1 MKIKKTILVLSII
14 SMLFTSFY
22 IDLYVLAANTT
33 GRITATDGVKLR
45 KGAGTTYT
53 NLGTISHN
61 TIITIEGELVNTT
74 DSSTG
79 CTTGKWYKTTYSGK
93 TGYVCSRYV
102 EIQSNDGSSSG
113 TTIDIPST
121 PMSQMSDTEFDNY
134 LNNQGFPE
142 SYKTKLKTLHKSHPN
157 WIFVGIN
164 TKDNWTTSLNNE
176 NVIGRSLMQTSN
188 QGYLST
194 ADGCYNWYTNKY
206 TAKDGSSW
214 YQAKKETI
222 AYYMDPRNWLNE
234 KNIFMF
240 EDLNYYEAYQTES
253 AVKKILYSDFYK
265 SLTQYYIKAAKQYN
279 VNPLFLAAL
288 SRQEVGLAGT
298 GCAVSGT
305 CSTYCSVD
313 YTGYYNFY
321 NIGATSSTKPVC
333 NGLKYAKE
341 KGWNT
346 KEKAIIGGASWINNG
361 YVGAGQNTAYF
372 QKWNTTPKS
381 NSGYWHQY
389 MTNITGV
396 VSSSNTTYNSYNSMG
411 IIDLPIV
418 FQIPIY
424 AGIPSSTSLPNKGN
438 PNNYLKTLT
447 VDGKSVTNFDGA
459 NTNYTITLAK
469 NGNVTINS
477 TTVASTSKITGNGTF
492 NITTSGT
499 KKNIVVTAEDGKTKT
514 YSITFNVT
522 APTTNNDNNNNTNN
536 NNNNNNE
543 NTNTTNNTSTNN
555 QQSTTYPTA
564 DKTIT
569 NAGYKIKGS
578 NYIHNVTLGS
588 TVQGMINK
596 IQNGNQYANVNITDK
611 NNKAKTSGSIVTGD
625 KINITSGD
633 SKKTYTIVI
642 YGDVSGDGNITVL
655 DLSIVQMHL
664 LKKKALTGAYAQAG
678 DTSKNGKVDI
688 LDLSKVQMH
697 LLKKANISQS

>member
-1 MKIKKTILVLSII
+1 MKLNKAINILIIVSI
-14 SMLFTSFY
+14 LFASFY
-22 IDLYVLAANTT
+22 INTSVYAADQK

-45 KGAGTTYT
+45 SGAGTSYS
-53 NLGTISHN
+53 NLVLIPHN
-61 TIITIEGELVNTT
+61 TIITISGDLVNTT

-102 EIQSNDGSSSG
+102 EIQNSGSTS
-113 TTIDIPST
+113 TTVDIPST
-121 PMSQMSDTEFDNY
+121 PMSQMSDAEFDAY
-134 LNNQGFPE
+134 LNGQGFPE
-142 SYKTKLKTLHKSHPN
+142 SYKTKLKELHKKHPN

-164 TKDNWTTSLNNE
+164 TRDNWTTSLNNE
-176 NVIGRSLMQTSN
+176 NVIGRSLIQTSS

-194 ADGCYNWYTNKY
+194 ADGCYNWYTNTY
-206 TAKDGSSW
+206 TPKDGKSW

-240 EDLNYYEAYQTES
+240 EDLNYYSAYQTES
-253 AVKKILYSDFYK
+253 AVKKILYTDFF
-265 SLTQYYIKAAKQYN
+265 SNLTQYYIKAAQQYN

-288 SRQEVGLAGT
+288 TRQEVGLSGT
-298 GCAVSGT
+298 GYAVNGT
-305 CSTYCSVD
+305 CSTYCSVN

-389 MTNITGV
+389 MTNVSAV
-396 VSSSNTTYNSYNSMG
+396 VSSSNTTYNSYNGMG
-411 IIDLPIV
+411 IIDLPMV

-424 AGIPSSTSLPNKGN
+424 AGIPASTSLPNKGN

-447 VDGKSVTNFDGA
+447 VNNTSVTNFDDA
-459 NTNYTITLAK
+459 NTNYTVTIPTS
-469 NGNVTINS
+469 GNVTINS
-477 TTVASTSKITGNGTF
+477 TTVASTSTISGNGTF

-499 KKNIVVTAEDGKTKT
+499 KKSVIVTAQDGTKKT
-514 YSITFNVT
+514 YNITFNVIK
-522 APTTNNDNNNNTNN
+522 PTTNDDNNNGNG
-536 NNNNNNE
+536 
-543 NTNTTNNTSTNN
+543 STNQDPDPN
-555 QQSTTYPTA
+555 TPTVNYPTA
-564 DKTIT
+564 DVTIT
-569 NAGYKIKGS
+569 SSGYKIKNS
-578 NYIHNVTLGS
+578 TYIYNITLGS

-596 IQNGNQYANVNITDK
+596 IQKANNYASINIMDK

-625 KINITSGD
+625 KVKITSGT
-633 SKKTYTIVI
+633 SSKTYTFII

-655 DLSIVQMHL
+655 DLSLVQMHL
-664 LKKKALTGAYAQAG
+664 LKKKSLTGAYAQAG
-678 DTSKNGKVDI
+678 DVSRGGSVDI

>member
-1 MKIKKTILVLSII
+1 MKIIRIFSIVSII
-14 SMLFTSFY
+14 LLLFTSFY
-22 IDLYVLAANTT
+22 INMINIYVYADSVT

-53 NLGTISHN
+53 NLGTIPHN
-61 TIITIEGELVNTT
+61 TIITISGDLVNTT

-79 CTTGKWYKTTYSGK
+79 CTTGKWYKTTYSGN

-102 EIQSNDGSSSG
+102 EIQNGTSSS
-113 TTIDIPST
+113 IDIPET
-121 PMSQMSDTEFDNY
+121 EMSQMTDAEFDTY

-142 SYKTKLKTLHKSHPN
+142 SYKTKLKALHKKHPN
-157 WIFVGIN
+157 WIFVGIQ
-164 TKDNWTTSLNNE
+164 TRDNWTTSLNNE

-222 AYYMDPRNWLNE
+222 AYYMDPRNWLDE
-234 KNIFMF
+234 THIFMF
-240 EDLNYYEAYQTES
+240 EDLNYYEAYQTEA

-265 SLTQYYIKAAKQYN
+265 NLTQYYITAASRYN

-288 SRQEVGLAGT
+288 TRQEVGLSGT
-298 GCAVSGT
+298 GYAVNGT

-333 NGLKYAKE
+333 NGLAYAKT

-346 KEKAIIGGASWINNG
+346 KAKAIIGGAEWINNG
-361 YVGAGQNTAYF
+361 YVGAGQNTPYF

-381 NSGYWHQY
+381 SSGYWHQY

-396 VSSSNTTYNSYNSMG
+396 VSSSSTTASSYSSMG
-411 IIDLPIV
+411 ITDLPIV

-424 AGIPSSTSLPNKGN
+424 AGIPTSTSLPNKGN

-447 VDGKSVTNFDGA
+447 VDNKSVTNFDGA
-459 NTNYTITLAK
+459 NTEYAVTLAK
-469 NGNVTINS
+469 AGNVTI
-477 TTVASTSKITGNGTF
+477 ASTLVATTSTVSGNGTF

-499 KKNIVVTAEDGKTKT
+499 KKSVVVTAQDGKKKT
-514 YSITFNVT
+514 YNITFNIT
-522 APTTNNDNNNNTNN
+522 STTNDDNGTTTGDDNG
-536 NNNNNNE
+536 
-543 NTNTTNNTSTNN
+543 NTTPTGDSNETIN
-555 QQSTTYPTA
+555 YPTA
-564 DKTIT
+564 DKTVT
-569 NAGYKIKGS
+569 SAGYKIKNS
-578 NYIHNVTLGS
+578 TYIHNVTLGS
-588 TVQGMINK
+588 TVDGLIKKLQKANT
-596 IQNGNQYANVNITDK
+596 YASINITDK

-625 KINITSGD
+625 KVKITSGE
-633 SKKTYTIVI
+633 STKTYTVII
-642 YGDVSGDGNITVL
+642 YGDASGDGEITIL
-655 DLSIVQMHL
+655 DLSQVQMHL
-664 LKKKALTGAYAQAG
+664 LKKKTLTGAYKEAA
-678 DTSKNGKVDI
+678 DVSRNGNVDI

-697 LLKKANISQS
+697 LLKKSNISQS

>member
-1 MKIKKTILVLSII
+1 
-14 SMLFTSFY
+14 
-22 IDLYVLAANTT
+22 
-33 GRITATDGVKLR
+33 
-45 KGAGTTYT
+45 
-53 NLGTISHN
+53 
-61 TIITIEGELVNTT
+61 
-74 DSSTG
+74 
-79 CTTGKWYKTTYSGK
+79 
-93 TGYVCSRYV
+93 
-102 EIQSNDGSSSG
+102 
-113 TTIDIPST
+113 
-121 PMSQMSDTEFDNY
+121 
-134 LNNQGFPE
+134 
-142 SYKTKLKTLHKSHPN
+142 
-157 WIFVGIN
+157 
-164 TKDNWTTSLNNE
+164 
-176 NVIGRSLMQTSN
+176 
-188 QGYLST
+188 
-194 ADGCYNWYTNKY
+194 
-206 TAKDGSSW
+206 
-214 YQAKKETI
+214 
-222 AYYMDPRNWLNE
+222 
-234 KNIFMF
+234 
-240 EDLNYYEAYQTES
+240 
-253 AVKKILYSDFYK
+253 
-265 SLTQYYIKAAKQYN
+265 
-279 VNPLFLAAL
+279 
-288 SRQEVGLAGT
+288 
-298 GCAVSGT
+298 
-305 CSTYCSVD
+305 
-313 YTGYYNFY
+313 
-321 NIGATSSTKPVC
+321 
-333 NGLKYAKE
+333 
-341 KGWNT
+341 
-346 KEKAIIGGASWINNG
+346 
-361 YVGAGQNTAYF
+361 
-372 QKWNTTPKS
+372 
-381 NSGYWHQY
+381 

-469 NGNVTINS
+469 NGNITINS

-522 APTTNNDNNNNTNN
+522 APTTNNDNNNNT

>member
-1 MKIKKTILVLSII
+1 
-14 SMLFTSFY
+14 
-22 IDLYVLAANTT
+22 
-33 GRITATDGVKLR
+33 
-45 KGAGTTYT
+45 
-53 NLGTISHN
+53 
-61 TIITIEGELVNTT
+61 
-74 DSSTG
+74 
-79 CTTGKWYKTTYSGK
+79 
-93 TGYVCSRYV
+93 
-102 EIQSNDGSSSG
+102 
-113 TTIDIPST
+113 
-121 PMSQMSDTEFDNY
+121 MSDAEFDAY
-134 LNNQGFPE
+134 LNGQGFPE
-142 SYKTKLKTLHKSHPN
+142 SYKTKLKELHKKHPN

-164 TKDNWTTSLNNE
+164 TRDNWTTSLNNE
-176 NVIGRSLMQTSN
+176 NVIGRSLIQTSS

-194 ADGCYNWYTNKY
+194 ADGCYNWYTNTY
-206 TAKDGSSW
+206 TPKDGKSW

-240 EDLNYYEAYQTES
+240 EDLNYYSAYQTES
-253 AVKKILYSDFYK
+253 AVKKILYTDFF
-265 SLTQYYIKAAKQYN
+265 SNLTQYYIKAAQQYN

-288 SRQEVGLAGT
+288 TRQEVGLSGT
-298 GCAVSGT
+298 GYAVNGT
-305 CSTYCSVD
+305 CSTYCSVN

-389 MTNITGV
+389 MTNVSAV
-396 VSSSNTTYNSYNSMG
+396 VSSSNTTYNSYNGMG
-411 IIDLPIV
+411 IIDLPMV

-424 AGIPSSTSLPNKGN
+424 AGIPASTSLPNKGN

-447 VDGKSVTNFDGA
+447 VNNTSVTNFDGA
-459 NTNYTITLAK
+459 NTNYTVTIPTS
-469 NGNVTINS
+469 GNVTINS
-477 TTVASTSKITGNGTF
+477 TTVASTSTISGNGTF

-499 KKNIVVTAEDGKTKT
+499 KKSVIVTAQDGTKKT
-514 YSITFNVT
+514 YNITFNVIK
-522 APTTNNDNNNNTNN
+522 PTTNDDNNNGNG
-536 NNNNNNE
+536 
-543 NTNTTNNTSTNN
+543 STNQDPDPN
-555 QQSTTYPTA
+555 TPTVNYPTA
-564 DKTIT
+564 DVTIT
-569 NAGYKIKGS
+569 SSGYKIKNS
-578 NYIHNVTLGS
+578 TYIYNITLGS

-596 IQNGNQYANVNITDK
+596 IQKANNYASINIMDK

-625 KINITSGD
+625 KVKITSGT
-633 SKKTYTIVI
+633 SSKTYTFII

-655 DLSIVQMHL
+655 DLSLVQMHL
-664 LKKKALTGAYAQAG
+664 LKKKSLTGAYAQAG
-678 DTSKNGKVDI
+678 DVSRGGSVDI